1 MDKQTVD
8 IPTEDGVAD
17 AYLVRPDG
25 TGPWPGVL
33 LFQDGFGLRPRLFE
47 MADRIAEHGYVVLA
61 PNLFYRAGRA
71 PVVDVTG
78 LLDPERRGAI
88 FGQVMPLIQQLTPE
102 LITRDARAY
111 LDFLDA
117 QPGVAR
123 GPEGIVGY
131 CMGALNALRA
141 MEAFPER
148 IAALGSFHAGRVVT
162 DEPDSAH
169 LAVGR
174 ITGEVYFAHA
184 DNDGSMTPENIA
196 ALESELD
203 AAGVSYTSELYKG
216 APHGFTMADTASYN
230 EEGEKRHWAELFAL
244 FDRTLAAR

>member
-148 IAALGSFHAGRVVT
+148 IAAL
-162 DEPDSAH
+162 
-169 LAVGR
+169 
-174 ITGEVYFAHA
+174 
-184 DNDGSMTPENIA
+184 
-196 ALESELD
+196 ESELD

-230 EEGEKRHWAELFAL
+230 EEGEKRHWDELFAL